1 MPAPDGRAEAA
12 VGGQFARYV
21 VNGLLATAVH
31 FGVLTFNLQVLQMQY
46 AGLANLIAAGFG
58 ITTSFIGSRYF
69 VFEGRGRPLLQ
80 QAARFGLLYAAI
92 ALLHGAV
99 LFGWTDVLGLD
110 YRAGFLVATALQVL
124 LSFWGNKH
132 LVFK

>member
-1 MPAPDGRAEAA
+1 MPSPGSRADAA
-12 VGGQFARYV
+12 VGGQFVRYV
-21 VNGLLATAVH
+21 VNGLVATAVH
-31 FGVLTFNLQVLQMQY
+31 FGVLSFNLQVLQMHY
-46 AGLANLIAAGFG
+46 AGFANMVAAAFG
-58 ITTSFIGSRYF
+58 ITTSFVGSRYF
-69 VFEGRGRPLLQ
+69 VFEGRGRPLLR
-80 QAARFGLLYAAI
+80 QATKFGLLYAAI

-99 LFGWTDVLGLD
+99 LFVWTDVQGLD